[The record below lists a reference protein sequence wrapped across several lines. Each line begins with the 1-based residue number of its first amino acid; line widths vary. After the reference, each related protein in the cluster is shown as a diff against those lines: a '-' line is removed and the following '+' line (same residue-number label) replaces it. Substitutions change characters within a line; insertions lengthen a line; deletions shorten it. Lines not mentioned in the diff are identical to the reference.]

1 MGYKEELINEAGFK
15 YEDALMRFLN
25 REDMLE
31 KFLLK
36 FLDDPSYANILKSY
50 ADGDRE
56 GTGHA
61 AHALKGVAAN
71 LGLEKLRAAS
81 EKLQKTAL
89 TPDGGDIAPLY
100 DDVVVAYECCER
112 IIKSNLGV

>member
-1 MGYKEELINEAGFK
+1 MGYKEELIAEAGFK
-15 YEDALMRFLN
+15 YEEALMRFMN

-36 FLDDPSYANILKSY
+36 FLDDPSFSGLLKSY

-56 GTGHA
+56 ATGHA

-71 LGLEKLRAAS
+71 LGLEELRAAC
-81 EKLQKTAL
+81 ERLQKTAL
-89 TPDGGDIAPLY
+89 IPDGDDIAPIY
-100 DDVVVAYECCER
+100 DEVVAAYECCER
-112 IIKSNLGV
+112 IIKTYLGA